1 MSRSL
6 VITSFLL
13 ALIAAP
19 LAAQS
24 ASFSGVV
31 RNSSGGAL
39 GDMTVQAYNPA
50 GFPVTASTDSQGRY
64 LLIVPPGSY
73 RLVAYDNTGTFA
85 VSFYG
90 DAPAFELSQAFNVV

>member
-1 MSRSL
+1 MRSPMSRSL
-6 VITSFLL
+6 
-13 ALIAAP
+13 IAASFFVLLTLP
-19 LAAQS
+19 LAAQN
-24 ASFSGVV
+24 ASFTGVV
-31 RNSSGGAL
+31 RNSTGAAL

-90 DAPAFELSQAFNVV
+90 DAPAFEL